1 MVNLELYKIF
11 VTVAKEEN
19 ITKASEKLNLTQP
32 AVTKHM
38 KNLESILETKLFIRN
53 NHGIKLTKQG
63 VELYQ
68 DIKDSVDV
76 LVNEENKYLQTKDIN
91 LGIHSTILNKIF
103 SDCMSEYYIQNTNS
117 KINVINQDNEQ
128 MLLELK
134 NGELDIIFSKKI
146 YTKTNDKNIKFI
158 KLGEWNEVLIA
169 NQNYKLKDKQ
179 MTLEDTKN
187 TTIYMP
193 KRTSET
199 SHNFFKSLNCKY
211 EDFKDIKHATYK
223 TITEIIKNNDGVGLV
238 TKEFVEE
245 EIKKH
250 NLCILNTQFHIKP
263 IEFGIYIHRERKF
276 KELNTFIQIIEKHFG
291 LEKYF

>member
-11 VTVAKEEN
+11 VIVAKEQN

-38 KNLESILETKLFIRN
+38 KNLENLLERKLFIRS

-63 VELYQ
+63 MELYK
-68 DIKDSVDV
+68 DIKDAVDI
-76 LVNEENKYLQTKDIN
+76 LINEENKYLKIKNIN

-103 SDCMSEYYIQNTNS
+103 SDCMSEYYIKNTNS
-117 KINVINQDNEQ
+117 KINVLNEENEQ
-128 MLLELK
+128 MLLSLK

-146 YTKTNDKNIKFI
+146 YTKYNDKNIKFI

-169 NQNYKLKDKQ
+169 NQNYKRKNKLV
-179 MTLEDTKN
+179 TFEELKN

-193 KRTSET
+193 KKTSET
-199 SHNFFKSLNCKY
+199 AHNFFQSLNCRY

-250 NLCILNTQFHIKP
+250 NLCILNTEFHIKP
-263 IEFGIYIHRERKF
+263 IEFGIYINRERKF
-276 KELNTFIQIIEKHFG
+276 KELNKFVEIIENHFTN
-291 LEKYF
+291 KK

>member
-53 NHGIKLTKQG
+53 NHGIKITKQG

-179 MTLEDTKN
+179 MTLEDIKN

-291 LEKYF
+291 LEK

>member
-11 VTVAKEEN
+11 VIVAKEQN

-38 KNLESILETKLFIRN
+38 KNLENLLERKLFIRS

-63 VELYQ
+63 MELYK
-68 DIKDSVDV
+68 DIKDAVDI
-76 LVNEENKYLQTKDIN
+76 LINEENKYLKIKNIN

-103 SDCMSEYYIQNTNS
+103 SDCMSEYYIKNTNS
-117 KINVINQDNEQ
+117 KINVLNEENEQ
-128 MLLELK
+128 MLLSLK

-146 YTKTNDKNIKFI
+146 YTKSHDKHIKFI

-169 NQNYKLKDKQ
+169 NQNYKRKNKLV
-179 MTLEDTKN
+179 TFEELKN

-193 KRTSET
+193 KKTSET
-199 SHNFFKSLNCKY
+199 AHNFFQSLNCRY

-250 NLCILNTQFHIKP
+250 NLCILNTEFHIKP
-263 IEFGIYIHRERKF
+263 IEFGIYINRERKF
-276 KELNTFIQIIEKHFG
+276 KELNKFVEIIENHFTN
-291 LEKYF
+291 KK

>member
-11 VTVAKEEN
+11 VIVAKEQN

-38 KNLESILETKLFIRN
+38 KNLESILETKLFIRS

-63 VELYQ
+63 LELYE

-76 LVNEENKYLQTKDIN
+76 LINEENKYLKVKDIN

-117 KINVINQDNEQ
+117 KINVFNQDNEQ

-146 YTKTNDKNIKFI
+146 YMKTNDKNIKFI

-169 NQNYKLKDKQ
+169 NQNYKLKNKQ
-179 MTLEDTKN
+179 MTLEDIKN

-245 EIKKH
+245 EMNKY
-250 NLCILNTQFHIKP
+250 NLCIVNTQFHIKP
-263 IEFGIYIHRERKF
+263 IEFGIYVNRERKF
-276 KELNTFIQIIEKHFG
+276 KELNTFIQIIENHFRF
-291 LEKYF
+291 EK

>member
-11 VTVAKEEN
+11 IIVAKEQN

-38 KNLESILETKLFIRN
+38 KNLESLLETKLFIRS

-63 VELYQ
+63 MELYE
-68 DIKDSVDV
+68 DIKDAVDI
-76 LVNEENKYLQTKDIN
+76 LINQENKYLKIKDIN

-103 SDCMSEYYIQNTNS
+103 SDCMSEYYIKNTNS
-117 KINVINQDNEQ
+117 KINVLNEENEQ
-128 MLLELK
+128 MLLSLK

-146 YTKTNDKNIKFI
+146 YTKSQDKHIKFI

-169 NQNYKLKDKQ
+169 NQNYKQKNKLI
-179 MTLEDTKN
+179 TLEDIKN

-193 KRTSET
+193 KKTSET
-199 SHNFFKSLNCKY
+199 AHNFFQSLNCRY

-245 EIKKH
+245 EINKH
-250 NLCILNTQFHIKP
+250 NLCILNTEFYIKP
-263 IEFGIYIHRERKF
+263 MEFGIYINKERKF
-276 KELNTFIQIIEKHFG
+276 KELNTFIEIIENHFAN
-291 LEKYF
+291 KK

>member
-76 LVNEENKYLQTKDIN
+76 LVNEENKYLQIKDIN

-117 KINVINQDNEQ
+117 KINVLNQDNEQ

-179 MTLEDTKN
+179 MTLEDIKN

-276 KELNTFIQIIEKHFG
+276 KELNAFIQIIEKHFG
-291 LEKYF
+291 LEK

>member
-38 KNLESILETKLFIRN
+38 KNLESLLETKLFIRS

-63 VELYQ
+63 LELYE

-76 LVNEENKYLQTKDIN
+76 LINEENKYLKIKDIN

-103 SDCMSEYYIQNTNS
+103 SDCMSEYYIKNTNS
-117 KINVINQDNEQ
+117 KINVLNQDNEQ

-179 MTLEDTKN
+179 MTLEDIKN

-193 KRTSET
+193 KRRSET

-276 KELNTFIQIIEKHFG
+276 KELNAFIQIIEKHFG
-291 LEKYF
+291 LEK

>member
-32 AVTKHM
+32 AVTKDM

-291 LEKYF
+291 LEK

>member
-11 VTVAKEEN
+11 VTVAKEQN

-38 KNLESILETKLFIRN
+38 KNLESLLETKLFIRS

-63 VELYQ
+63 MELYEE
-68 DIKDSVDV
+68 IKNSVEV
-76 LVNEENKYLQTKDIN
+76 LANVENKYLKMRDIN

-103 SDCMSEYYIQNTNS
+103 SDCMSEYYIKNTNS
-117 KINVINQDNEQ
+117 KINVLNEENEQ
-128 MLLELK
+128 MLLALK
-134 NGELDIIFSKKI
+134 DGELDIIFSKKI
-146 YTKTNDKNIKFI
+146 YTKSNDKHIKFI

-169 NQNYKLKDKQ
+169 NQNYKRKNKLI
-179 MTLEDTKN
+179 TLEELKN

-193 KRTSET
+193 KKTSET
-199 SHNFFKSLNCKY
+199 AHNFFQSLNSKY

-250 NLCILNTQFHIKP
+250 NLCILNTEFHIKP
-263 IEFGIYIHRERKF
+263 IEFGIYINRERKF
-276 KELNTFIQIIEKHFG
+276 KELNKFVEIIENHFIN
-291 LEKYF
+291 KK

>member
-11 VTVAKEEN
+11 VTVAKEKN

-38 KNLESILETKLFIRN
+38 KNLESLLETKLFIRS

-63 VELYQ
+63 MELYEE
-68 DIKDSVDV
+68 IKNSVEV
-76 LVNEENKYLQTKDIN
+76 LTNVENKYLKMRDIN

-103 SDCMSEYYIQNTNS
+103 SDCMSEYYIKNTNS
-117 KINVINQDNEQ
+117 KINVLNEENEQ
-128 MLLELK
+128 MLLALK
-134 NGELDIIFSKKI
+134 DGELDIIFSKKI
-146 YTKTNDKNIKFI
+146 YTKSNDKHIKFI

-169 NQNYKLKDKQ
+169 NQNYKRKNKLI
-179 MTLEDTKN
+179 TLEELKN

-193 KRTSET
+193 KKTSET
-199 SHNFFKSLNCKY
+199 AHNFFQSLNSKY

-250 NLCILNTQFHIKP
+250 KLCILNTEFHIKA
-263 IEFGIYIHRERKF
+263 IEFGIYINRERKF
-276 KELNTFIQIIEKHFG
+276 KELNKFVEIIENHFIN
-291 LEKYF
+291 KK

>member
-11 VTVAKEEN
+11 VIVAKEQN

-38 KNLESILETKLFIRN
+38 KNLENLLERKLFIRS

-63 VELYQ
+63 MELYK
-68 DIKDSVDV
+68 DIKDAVDI
-76 LVNEENKYLQTKDIN
+76 LINEENKYLKIKNIN

-103 SDCMSEYYIQNTNS
+103 SDCMSEYYIKNTNS
-117 KINVINQDNEQ
+117 KINVLNEENEQ
-128 MLLELK
+128 MLLALK
-134 NGELDIIFSKKI
+134 DGELDIIFSKKI
-146 YTKTNDKNIKFI
+146 YTKSNDKNIKFI

-169 NQNYKLKDKQ
+169 NQNYKRKNKLV
-179 MTLEDTKN
+179 TFEELKN

-193 KRTSET
+193 KKTSET
-199 SHNFFKSLNCKY
+199 AHNFFQSLNCRY

-250 NLCILNTQFHIKP
+250 NLCILNTEFHIKP
-263 IEFGIYIHRERKF
+263 IEFGIYINRERKF
-276 KELNTFIQIIEKHFG
+276 KELNKFVEIIENHFVN
-291 LEKYF
+291 KK

>member
-11 VTVAKEEN
+11 VIVAKEQN

-38 KNLESILETKLFIRN
+38 KNLENLLKTKLFIRS

-63 VELYQ
+63 MELYEE
-68 DIKDSVDV
+68 IKNSVEV
-76 LVNEENKYLQTKDIN
+76 LINVENKYLKMRDIN

-103 SDCMSEYYIQNTNS
+103 SDCMSEYYIKNTNS
-117 KINVINQDNEQ
+117 KINVLNEENEQ
-128 MLLELK
+128 MLLSLK

-146 YTKTNDKNIKFI
+146 YTKSHDKHIKFI

-169 NQNYKLKDKQ
+169 NQNYKRKNKLV
-179 MTLEDTKN
+179 TFEELKN

-193 KRTSET
+193 KKTSET
-199 SHNFFKSLNCKY
+199 AHNFFQSLNCRY

-250 NLCILNTQFHIKP
+250 NLCILNTEFHIKP
-263 IEFGIYIHRERKF
+263 IEFGIYINRERKF
-276 KELNTFIQIIEKHFG
+276 KELNKFVEIIENHFTN
-291 LEKYF
+291 KK

>member
-179 MTLEDTKN
+179 MTLEDIKN

-211 EDFKDIKHATYK
+211 EDIKDIKHATYK

-276 KELNTFIQIIEKHFG
+276 KELNAFIQIIEKHFG
-291 LEKYF
+291 LEK

>member
-38 KNLESILETKLFIRN
+38 KNLENLLETKLFIRS
-53 NHGIKLTKQG
+53 NHGIILTKQG
-63 VELYQ
+63 MELYK

-76 LVNEENKYLQTKDIN
+76 LINEENKYLQTKDIN

-117 KINVINQDNEQ
+117 KINVFNHDNEQ

-146 YTKTNDKNIKFI
+146 YAKTNDKNIKFI

-199 SHNFFKSLNCKY
+199 SHNFF
-211 EDFKDIKHATYK
+211 
-223 TITEIIKNNDGVGLV
+223 
-238 TKEFVEE
+238 
-245 EIKKH
+245 
-250 NLCILNTQFHIKP
+250 
-263 IEFGIYIHRERKF
+263 
-276 KELNTFIQIIEKHFG
+276 
-291 LEKYF
+291 

>member
-38 KNLESILETKLFIRN
+38 KNLESLLETKLFIRS

-63 VELYQ
+63 LELYE

-76 LVNEENKYLQTKDIN
+76 LINEENKYLKIKDIN

-103 SDCMSEYYIQNTNS
+103 SDCMSEYYIKNTNS
-117 KINVINQDNEQ
+117 KINVLNQDNEQ

-179 MTLEDTKN
+179 MTLEDIKN

-291 LEKYF
+291 LEK

>member
-11 VTVAKEEN
+11 VIVAKEQN

-38 KNLESILETKLFIRN
+38 KNLENLLETKLFIRS

-63 VELYQ
+63 MELYK
-68 DIKDSVDV
+68 DIKDAVDI
-76 LVNEENKYLQTKDIN
+76 LINEENKYLKIKDIN

-103 SDCMSEYYIQNTNS
+103 SDCMSEYYIKNTNS
-117 KINVINQDNEQ
+117 KINVLNEENEQ
-128 MLLELK
+128 MLLALK

-169 NQNYKLKDKQ
+169 NQNYKRKDKLITLEELKD
-179 MTLEDTKN
+179 

-193 KRTSET
+193 KKTSET
-199 SHNFFKSLNCKY
+199 AHNFFQSLNCRY

-250 NLCILNTQFHIKP
+250 NLCILNTEFHIKP
-263 IEFGIYIHRERKF
+263 IEFGIYINGERKF
-276 KELNTFIQIIEKHFG
+276 KELNTFIQIIENHFTS
-291 LEKYF
+291 KK

>member
-1 MVNLELYKIF
+1 
-11 VTVAKEEN
+11 
-19 ITKASEKLNLTQP
+19 
-32 AVTKHM
+32 
-38 KNLESILETKLFIRN
+38 
-53 NHGIKLTKQG
+53 
-63 VELYQ
+63 
-68 DIKDSVDV
+68 
-76 LVNEENKYLQTKDIN
+76 
-91 LGIHSTILNKIF
+91 
-103 SDCMSEYYIQNTNS
+103 
-117 KINVINQDNEQ
+117 

-291 LEKYF
+291 LEK

>member
-117 KINVINQDNEQ
+117 KINVLNQDNEQ

-179 MTLEDTKN
+179 MTLEDIKN

-276 KELNTFIQIIEKHFG
+276 KELNTFIQIIEKHFK
-291 LEKYF
+291 LEK

>member
-11 VTVAKEEN
+11 VIVAKEQN

-38 KNLESILETKLFIRN
+38 KNLENLLKTKLFIRS

-63 VELYQ
+63 MELYEE
-68 DIKDSVDV
+68 IKNSVEV
-76 LVNEENKYLQTKDIN
+76 LINVENKYLKMRDIN

-103 SDCMSEYYIQNTNS
+103 SDCMSEYYIKNTNS
-117 KINVINQDNEQ
+117 KINVLNEENEQ
-128 MLLELK
+128 MLLSLK

-146 YTKTNDKNIKFI
+146 YTKSHDKHIKFI

-169 NQNYKLKDKQ
+169 NQNYKRKNKLV
-179 MTLEDTKN
+179 TFEELKN

-193 KRTSET
+193 KKTSET
-199 SHNFFKSLNCKY
+199 AHNFFQSLNSKY

-223 TITEIIKNNDGVGLV
+223 TITEIIKNNDGIGLV

-250 NLCILNTQFHIKP
+250 NLCILNTEFHIKP
-263 IEFGIYIHRERKF
+263 IEFGIYINRERKF
-276 KELNTFIQIIEKHFG
+276 KELNKFVEIIENHFVN
-291 LEKYF
+291 KK

>member
-11 VTVAKEEN
+11 VIVAKEQN

-38 KNLESILETKLFIRN
+38 KNLENLLETKLFIRS

-63 VELYQ
+63 MELYK
-68 DIKDSVDV
+68 DIKDAVDI
-76 LVNEENKYLQTKDIN
+76 LINEENKYLKIKDIN

-103 SDCMSEYYIQNTNS
+103 SDCMSEYYIKNTNS
-117 KINVINQDNEQ
+117 KINVLNEENEQ
-128 MLLELK
+128 MLLALK

-146 YTKTNDKNIKFI
+146 YTKTNNKNIKFI

-169 NQNYKLKDKQ
+169 NQNYKRKSKLI
-179 MTLEDTKN
+179 TLEKLKN

-193 KRTSET
+193 KKTSET
-199 SHNFFKSLNCKY
+199 AHNFFQSLNCRY

-250 NLCILNTQFHIKP
+250 NLCILNTEFHIKP
-263 IEFGIYIHRERKF
+263 IEFGIYINRERKF
-276 KELNTFIQIIEKHFG
+276 KELNKFVEIIENHFIN
-291 LEKYF
+291 KK

>member
-38 KNLESILETKLFIRN
+38 KNLENLLETKLFIRS
-53 NHGIKLTKQG
+53 NHGIILTKQG
-63 VELYQ
+63 MELYK

-76 LVNEENKYLQTKDIN
+76 LINEENKDLKIKDIN
-91 LGIHSTILNKIF
+91 LGIHSTILNKMF
-103 SDCMSEYYIQNTNS
+103 SDCMSEYYIKNTNS
-117 KINVINQDNEQ
+117 KINVFNHDNEQ

-146 YTKTNDKNIKFI
+146 YAKTNDKNIKFI

-169 NQNYKLKDKQ
+169 NQNYKLKNKQ
-179 MTLEDTKN
+179 MTLEDIKN

-193 KRTSET
+193 KKTSET
-199 SHNFFKSLNCKY
+199 SHNFFKSLNCNY

-276 KELNTFIQIIEKHFG
+276 KELNTFIQIIEKHFK
-291 LEKYF
+291 LEK

>member
-11 VTVAKEEN
+11 VIVAKEQN

-38 KNLESILETKLFIRN
+38 KNLESILETKLFIRS
-53 NHGIKLTKQG
+53 NHDIKLTKQG
-63 VELYQ
+63 LELYE

-76 LVNEENKYLQTKDIN
+76 LINEENKYLKVKDIN

-117 KINVINQDNEQ
+117 KINVFNQDNEQ

-146 YTKTNDKNIKFI
+146 YMKTNDKNIKFI

-169 NQNYKLKDKQ
+169 NQNYKLKNKQ
-179 MTLEDTKN
+179 MTLEDIKN

-245 EIKKH
+245 EMNKY
-250 NLCILNTQFHIKP
+250 NLCIVNTQFHIKP
-263 IEFGIYIHRERKF
+263 IEFGIYVNRERKF
-276 KELNTFIQIIEKHFG
+276 KELNTFIQIIENHFRF
-291 LEKYF
+291 EK

>member
-76 LVNEENKYLQTKDIN
+76 LVNEENKYLQIKDIN

-117 KINVINQDNEQ
+117 KINVLNQDNEQ

-291 LEKYF
+291 LEK

>member
-11 VTVAKEEN
+11 VTVAKEKN

-38 KNLESILETKLFIRN
+38 KNLESLLETKLFIRS

-63 VELYQ
+63 MELYEE
-68 DIKDSVDV
+68 IKNSVEV
-76 LVNEENKYLQTKDIN
+76 LTNVENKYLKMRDIN

-103 SDCMSEYYIQNTNS
+103 SDCMSEYYIKNTNS
-117 KINVINQDNEQ
+117 KINVLNEENEQ
-128 MLLELK
+128 MLLALK
-134 NGELDIIFSKKI
+134 DGELDIIFSKKI
-146 YTKTNDKNIKFI
+146 YTKSNDKHIKFI

-169 NQNYKLKDKQ
+169 NQNYKRKSKLI
-179 MTLEDTKN
+179 TLEKLKN

-193 KRTSET
+193 KKTSET
-199 SHNFFKSLNCKY
+199 AHNFFQSLNSKY

-250 NLCILNTQFHIKP
+250 NLCILNTEFHIKP
-263 IEFGIYIHRERKF
+263 IEFGIYINRERKF
-276 KELNTFIQIIEKHFG
+276 KELNKFVEIIENHFIN
-291 LEKYF
+291 KK

>member
-11 VTVAKEEN
+11 VIVAKEQN

-38 KNLESILETKLFIRN
+38 KNLENLLKTKLFIRS

-63 VELYQ
+63 MELYEE
-68 DIKDSVDV
+68 IKNSVEV
-76 LVNEENKYLQTKDIN
+76 LTNVENKYLKMRDIN

-103 SDCMSEYYIQNTNS
+103 SDCMSEYYIKNTNS
-117 KINVINQDNEQ
+117 KINVLNEENEQ
-128 MLLELK
+128 MLLSLK

-146 YTKTNDKNIKFI
+146 YTKSHDKHIKFI

-169 NQNYKLKDKQ
+169 NQNYKRKNKLV
-179 MTLEDTKN
+179 TFEELKN

-193 KRTSET
+193 KKTSET
-199 SHNFFKSLNCKY
+199 AHNFFQSLNCRY

-250 NLCILNTQFHIKP
+250 NLCILNTEFHIKP
-263 IEFGIYIHRERKF
+263 IEFGIYINRERKF
-276 KELNTFIQIIEKHFG
+276 KELNKFVEIIENHFTN
-291 LEKYF
+291 KK

>member
-199 SHNFFKSLNCKY
+199 SHNFFKSLNCNY

-223 TITEIIKNNDGVGLV
+223 TITEIIKNNDGMGLV

-263 IEFGIYIHRERKF
+263 IEFGIYINCERKF
-276 KELNTFIQIIEKHFG
+276 KELNTFIQIIEKHFK
-291 LEKYF
+291 LEK

>member
-276 KELNTFIQIIEKHFG
+276 KELNTFIQIIEKHFK
-291 LEKYF
+291 LEK

>member
-193 KRTSET
+193 KRTYET

-291 LEKYF
+291 LEK

>member
-11 VTVAKEEN
+11 IIVAKEQN

-38 KNLESILETKLFIRN
+38 KNLESLLETKLFIRS

-63 VELYQ
+63 MELYE
-68 DIKDSVDV
+68 DIKDAMDI
-76 LVNEENKYLQTKDIN
+76 LINQENKYLKIKDIN

-103 SDCMSEYYIQNTNS
+103 SDCMSEYYIKNTNS
-117 KINVINQDNEQ
+117 KINVLNEENEQ
-128 MLLELK
+128 MLLSLK

-146 YTKTNDKNIKFI
+146 YTKSQDKHIKFI

-169 NQNYKLKDKQ
+169 NQNYKRKNKLI
-179 MTLEDTKN
+179 TLEELKN

-193 KRTSET
+193 KKTSET
-199 SHNFFKSLNCKY
+199 AHNFFQSLNSKY

-245 EIKKH
+245 EINKH
-250 NLCILNTQFHIKP
+250 NLCILNTEFYIKP
-263 IEFGIYIHRERKF
+263 MEFGIYINKERKF
-276 KELNTFIQIIEKHFG
+276 KELNTFIEIIENHFAN
-291 LEKYF
+291 KK

>member
-11 VTVAKEEN
+11 VIVAKEKN

-38 KNLESILETKLFIRN
+38 KNLESSLETKLFIRS

-63 VELYQ
+63 MELYE
-68 DIKDSVDV
+68 DIKDAVDV
-76 LVNEENKYLQTKDIN
+76 LINEENKYLKIKDIN

-103 SDCMSEYYIQNTNS
+103 SDCMSEYYIKNTNS
-117 KINVINQDNEQ
+117 KINVFNHDNEQ

-146 YTKTNDKNIKFI
+146 YMKTNDKNIKFI

-169 NQNYKLKDKQ
+169 NQKYKQKNKQ
-179 MTLEDTKN
+179 MTLEDIKN

-245 EIKKH
+245 EMNKY
-250 NLCILNTQFHIKP
+250 NLCIVNTQFHIKP
-263 IEFGIYIHRERKF
+263 IEFGIYINRERKF
-276 KELNTFIQIIEKHFG
+276 KELNTFIQIIEKHFRP
-291 LEKYF
+291 EK

>member
-76 LVNEENKYLQTKDIN
+76 LINEENKYLKIKDIN

-291 LEKYF
+291 LEK

>member
-158 KLGEWNEVLIA
+158 KLGEWNEVLIV

-179 MTLEDTKN
+179 MTLEDIKN

-291 LEKYF
+291 LEK

>member
-11 VTVAKEEN
+11 VIVAKEQN

-38 KNLESILETKLFIRN
+38 KNLENLLKTKLFIRS

-63 VELYQ
+63 MELYEE
-68 DIKDSVDV
+68 IKNSVEV
-76 LVNEENKYLQTKDIN
+76 LTNVENKYLKMRDIN
-91 LGIHSTILNKIF
+91 LGIHSTILNKIN
-103 SDCMSEYYIQNTNS
+103 SDCMSEYYIKNTNS
-117 KINVINQDNEQ
+117 KINVLNEENEQ
-128 MLLELK
+128 MLLSLK

-146 YTKTNDKNIKFI
+146 YTKSHDKHIKFI

-169 NQNYKLKDKQ
+169 NQNYKRKNKLV
-179 MTLEDTKN
+179 TFEELKN

-193 KRTSET
+193 KKTSET
-199 SHNFFKSLNCKY
+199 AHNFFQSLNCRY

-276 KELNTFIQIIEKHFG
+276 KELNAFIQIIEKHFG
-291 LEKYF
+291 LEK

>member
-38 KNLESILETKLFIRN
+38 KNLESLLETKLFIRS

-63 VELYQ
+63 LELYE

-76 LVNEENKYLQTKDIN
+76 LINEENKYLKIKDIN

-103 SDCMSEYYIQNTNS
+103 SNCMSEYYIKNTNS
-117 KINVINQDNEQ
+117 KINVFNQDNEQ

-146 YTKTNDKNIKFI
+146 YTKTNDKHIKFI

-169 NQNYKLKDKQ
+169 NQNYKLKNKQ
-179 MTLEDTKN
+179 MTLEDIKN

-193 KRTSET
+193 KRTSAT
-199 SHNFFKSLNCKY
+199 SHNFFESLNCKY

-245 EIKKH
+245 EMDKY
-250 NLCILNTQFHIKP
+250 NLCIVNTQFHIKP
-263 IEFGIYIHRERKF
+263 IEFGIYINRERKF
-276 KELNTFIQIIEKHFG
+276 KELNTFIQIIEKHFR
-291 LEKYF
+291 LEK

>member
-11 VTVAKEEN
+11 VIVAKEQN

-38 KNLESILETKLFIRN
+38 KNLENLLERKLFIRS

-63 VELYQ
+63 MELYK
-68 DIKDSVDV
+68 DIKDAVDI
-76 LVNEENKYLQTKDIN
+76 LINEENKYLKIKNIN

-103 SDCMSEYYIQNTNS
+103 SDCMSEYYIKNTNS
-117 KINVINQDNEQ
+117 KINVLNEENEQ
-128 MLLELK
+128 MLLSLK

-146 YTKTNDKNIKFI
+146 YTKSHDKHIKFI

-169 NQNYKLKDKQ
+169 NQNYKRKNKLV
-179 MTLEDTKN
+179 TFEELKN

-193 KRTSET
+193 KKTSET
-199 SHNFFKSLNCKY
+199 AHNFFQSLNCRY

-223 TITEIIKNNDGVGLV
+223 TITEIIKNNDGIGLV

-250 NLCILNTQFHIKP
+250 NLCILNTEFHIKP
-263 IEFGIYIHRERKF
+263 IEFGIYINRERKF
-276 KELNTFIQIIEKHFG
+276 KELNKFVEIIENHFTN
-291 LEKYF
+291 KK

>member
-53 NHGIKLTKQG
+53 NNGIKLTKQG

-291 LEKYF
+291 LEK

>member
-11 VTVAKEEN
+11 VIVAKEQN

-38 KNLESILETKLFIRN
+38 KNLENLLKTKLFIRS

-63 VELYQ
+63 MELYEE
-68 DIKDSVDV
+68 IKNSVEV
-76 LVNEENKYLQTKDIN
+76 LINVENKYLKMRDIN

-103 SDCMSEYYIQNTNS
+103 SDCMSEYYIKNTNS
-117 KINVINQDNEQ
+117 KINVLNEENEQ
-128 MLLELK
+128 MLLSLK

-146 YTKTNDKNIKFI
+146 YTKSHDKHIKFI

-169 NQNYKLKDKQ
+169 NQNYKRKNKLV
-179 MTLEDTKN
+179 TFEELKN

-193 KRTSET
+193 KKTSET
-199 SHNFFKSLNCKY
+199 AHNFFQSLNSKY

-223 TITEIIKNNDGVGLV
+223 TITEIIKNNDGIGLV

-250 NLCILNTQFHIKP
+250 NLCILNTEFHIRP
-263 IEFGIYIHRERKF
+263 IEFGIYINRERKF
-276 KELNTFIQIIEKHFG
+276 KELNKFVEIIENHFVN
-291 LEKYF
+291 KK